1 MPLEIR
7 DFRTRKEDIL
17 TGSSSRLFFLDLQF
31 HDIRG
36 MLDHFGDVSD
46 MTGPNFAKDTFN
58 DPDNSSYEPVSLLV
72 VYSGREKT
80 EKKKKQTEKKKTHPE
95 DTDCV
100 E

>member
-7 DFRTRKEDIL
+7 DLRTRKEDIL
-17 TGSSSRLFFLDLQF
+17 TGSAGGFFFLDLQF
-31 HDIRG
+31 HDVRR

-46 MTGPNFAKDTFN
+46 VTGPNFAKNTFN
-58 DPDNSSYEPVSLLV
+58 DPDNSSEEPVPLFIVLRTSK
-72 VYSGREKT
+72 RNNIR
-80 EKKKKQTEKKKTHPE
+80 KTHPE